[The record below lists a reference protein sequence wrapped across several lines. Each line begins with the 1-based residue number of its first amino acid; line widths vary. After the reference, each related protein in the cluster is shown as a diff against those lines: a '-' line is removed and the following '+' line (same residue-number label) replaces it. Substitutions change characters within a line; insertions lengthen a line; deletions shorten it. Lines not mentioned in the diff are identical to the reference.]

1 MGCEEHLP
9 AGEEA
14 VIFRPFY
21 YYDLGCASYLLGCG
35 TVGRCAVVDPRAD
48 DVETYAAF
56 ARDKKMQITHVID
69 THVHADHRS
78 GGVALAKATGAPYRL
93 YESAEV
99 RVPFTPMH
107 DGEEIDLG
115 NTRVRVVHTP
125 GHSPESV
132 SLVVTDLKRG
142 TDPWFVLTGDT
153 LFVGAVGRPDLPGQA
168 RENAERLYASIHDR
182 LLVLPED
189 IEIYPGHFSG
199 SLCGAGLS
207 GEPSSTIAFER
218 RWNPML
224 SLGRD
229 AFVAA
234 LANVPAKPAEMERIL
249 AANRGTV
256 RLETS
261 A

>member
-1 MGCEEHLP
+1 M
-9 AGEEA
+9 
-14 VIFRPFY
+14 IFRPFY
-21 YYDLGCASYLLGCG
+21 YYDLGCASYLFGCG

-48 DVETYAAF
+48 DVEAYVAF
-56 ARDKKMQITHVID
+56 AREKKMQITQVID

-78 GGVALAKATGAPYRL
+78 GGVALARATGAPYRL
-93 YESAEV
+93 HERADV
-99 RVPFTPMH
+99 RVPFAPMR

-132 SLVVTDLKRG
+132 CLIVTDLKRG

-153 LFVGAVGRPDLPGQA
+153 LFVGAVGRPDLPGHA
-168 RENAERLYASIHDR
+168 RENAGRLHDSIHGR
-182 LLVLPED
+182 LLVLPDEV
-189 IEIYPGHFSG
+189 EVYPGHFSG

-207 GEPSSTIAFER
+207 GKPSSTIAFER
-218 RWNPML
+218 RWNPVL
-224 SLGRD
+224 SLTRD

-234 LANVPAKPAEMERIL
+234 LADVPDKPAGMERIL

-256 RLETS
+256 GQEAT